1 MARILVVDDEPDVR
15 MYVERALRLEGHDV
29 TCTFDGFA
37 ALNALRERPF
47 DLLLTDIAMPGMDG
61 ITLSLQAERD
71 FPDMKILL
79 MTGYAH
85 ERQRAHN
92 LDALVHE
99 VMSKPFDID
108 TLNRRVNALLT
119 GSSEL

>member
-15 MYVERALRLEGHDV
+15 MYVERALRADGHDV
-29 TCTFDGFA
+29 MSTFDGFT
-37 ALNALRERPF
+37 ALSALRERSY

-71 FPDMKILL
+71 FPNMKILL

-92 LDALVHE
+92 LDELVHE
-99 VMSKPFDID
+99 VMSKPFDIE
-108 TLNRRVNALLT
+108 TLRQRVNSIV
-119 GSSEL
+119 GDKV

>member
-15 MYVERALRLEGHDV
+15 MYVERALRLDGHDV
-29 TCTFDGFA
+29 VSTFDGFM
-37 ALNALRERPF
+37 ALSALRESSY

-61 ITLSLQAERD
+61 ITLSLQTERD
-71 FPDMKILL
+71 YPNMKILL

-92 LDALVHE
+92 LDVLVHE

-108 TLNRRVNALLT
+108 TLRARVNALL
-119 GSSEL
+119 SHKAE

>member
-15 MYVERALRLEGHDV
+15 MYVERALRTDGHDV
-29 TCTFDGFA
+29 TATFDGFA
-37 ALNALRERPF
+37 ALAALRERSY

-61 ITLSLQAERD
+61 ITLSLQTERD
-71 FPDMKILL
+71 YPNMKILL

-92 LDALVHE
+92 LDELVHE
-99 VMSKPFDID
+99 VMSKPFDIE
-108 TLNRRVNALLT
+108 TLLQRVRGLLADKAA
-119 GSSEL
+119 

>member
-15 MYVERALRLEGHDV
+15 MYVERALRLDGHEV
-29 TCTFDGFA
+29 LSTFDGFM
-37 ALNALRERPF
+37 ALSALREAPY

-61 ITLSLQAERD
+61 ITLSLQTERD
-71 FPDMKILL
+71 FPNMKILL

-92 LDALVHE
+92 LDELVHE
-99 VMSKPFDID
+99 VMTKPFDIE
-108 TLNRRVNALLT
+108 TLRARVNAMV
-119 GSSEL
+119 GNSKD

>member
-15 MYVERALRLEGHDV
+15 MYVERALRIDGHDV
-29 TCTFDGFA
+29 DSTFDGFA
-37 ALNALRERPF
+37 ALSLLREKSF

-71 FPDMKILL
+71 FPNMKILL
-79 MTGYAH
+79 MTGYSH

-92 LDALVHE
+92 LDELVHE

-108 TLNRRVNALLT
+108 TLRERVKAMLT
-119 GSSEL
+119 DHS

>member
-15 MYVERALRLEGHDV
+15 MYVERALRADGHEV
-29 TCTFDGFA
+29 QTAFDGFM
-37 ALNALRERPF
+37 ALTALQESAY

-71 FPDMKILL
+71 YPQMRILL

-92 LDALVHE
+92 LDVLVHE
-99 VMSKPFDID
+99 ILSKPFDIE
-108 TLNRRVNALLT
+108 TLRARINALL
-119 GSSEL
+119 SHQV

>member
-15 MYVERALRLEGHDV
+15 MYVERALRLDGHEV
-29 TCTFDGFA
+29 VSTFDGFM
-37 ALNALRERPF
+37 ALSALKDANY

-61 ITLSLQAERD
+61 ISLSLQTERD
-71 FPDMKILL
+71 FPEMKILL

-92 LDALVHE
+92 LDELVHE
-99 VMSKPFDID
+99 VLSKPFDIE
-108 TLNRRVNALLT
+108 TLRTRVNALVADK
-119 GSSEL
+119 

>member
-15 MYVERALRLEGHDV
+15 MYVERALKADGHDV
-29 TCTFDGFA
+29 VSCFDGFM
-37 ALNALRERPF
+37 ALAALRERHF

-71 FPDMKILL
+71 HPNLKILL

-92 LDALVHE
+92 LDELVHE

-108 TLNRRVNALLT
+108 MLRQRVRSML
-119 GSSEL
+119 S

>member
-1 MARILVVDDEPDVR
+1 MAKILVVDDEPDVR
-15 MYVERALRLEGHDV
+15 LYVERALRTDGHDV
-29 TCTFDGFA
+29 VSCFDGFM
-37 ALNALRERPF
+37 ALAALREQHF

-71 FPDMKILL
+71 YPTLKILL

-92 LDALVHE
+92 LDELVHE
-99 VMSKPFDID
+99 VMSKPFDIEV
-108 TLNRRVNALLT
+108 LRQRVRSML
-119 GSSEL
+119 S

>member
-15 MYVERALRLEGHDV
+15 MYVERALEADGHDV
-29 TCTFDGFA
+29 FSAFDGFA
-37 ALNALRERPF
+37 AMNMLRDKSF

-71 FPDMKILL
+71 FPNMKILL

-92 LDALVHE
+92 LDALAHE
-99 VMSKPFDID
+99 VLSKPFDLE
-108 TLNRRVNALLT
+108 TLRARVNGLLADNF
-119 GSSEL
+119 

>member
-1 MARILVVDDEPDVR
+1 MAQILVVDDEPDVR
-15 MYVERALRLEGHDV
+15 MYVERALRADDHNV
-29 TCTFDGFA
+29 VSCFDGFM
-37 ALNALRERPF
+37 ALAALREQPF

-71 FPDMKILL
+71 YPNMKILL

-92 LDALVHE
+92 LDELVHE
-99 VMSKPFDID
+99 VMSKPFDIE
-108 TLNRRVNALLT
+108 TLRQRVKSLLA
-119 GSSEL
+119 

>member
-15 MYVERALRLEGHDV
+15 MYVERALRLDGHEV
-29 TCTFDGFA
+29 ISTFDGFA
-37 ALNALRERPF
+37 ALAALRETSF

-61 ITLSLQAERD
+61 ISLSLQTERD
-71 FPDMKILL
+71 FPNMKILL

-92 LDALVHE
+92 LDELVHE
-99 VMSKPFDID
+99 VMAKPFDIE
-108 TLNRRVNALLT
+108 TLRQRVK
-119 GSSEL
+119 SMVSEK

>member
-15 MYVERALRLEGHDV
+15 MYVERALRLDGHDV
-29 TCTFDGFA
+29 TSTFDGFA
-37 ALNALRERPF
+37 ALTELREAPY

-71 FPDMKILL
+71 FPNMKILL

-92 LDALVHE
+92 LDELVHE
-99 VMSKPFDID
+99 VMTKPFDIE
-108 TLNRRVNALLT
+108 TLRARVGALVN
-119 GSSEL
+119 ERAA

>member
-15 MYVERALRLEGHDV
+15 MYVERALRMDGHDV
-29 TCTFDGFA
+29 TATFDGFA
-37 ALNALRERPF
+37 ALAALREKAY

-61 ITLSLQAERD
+61 IALTLQTERD
-71 FPDMKILL
+71 FPNMRILL

-92 LDALVHE
+92 LDELGHD
-99 VMSKPFDID
+99 VMSKPFDLE
-108 TLNRRVNALLT
+108 TLRARVNSIL
-119 GSSEL
+119 SENK

>member
-1 MARILVVDDEPDVR
+1 MAHILVVDDEPDVR
-15 MYVERALRLEGHDV
+15 MYVERALRADGHEIV
-29 TCTFDGFA
+29 SCFDGYM
-37 ALNALRERPF
+37 ALTALREQSF

-61 ITLSLQAERD
+61 ITLSLQVEQD
-71 FPDMKILL
+71 YPNMKILL

-99 VMSKPFDID
+99 VMAKPFDMD
-108 TLNRRVNALLT
+108 TLRERVRGLLA
-119 GSSEL
+119 

>member
-15 MYVERALRLEGHDV
+15 MYVERALRIDGHEV
-29 TCTFDGFA
+29 TATFDGFA
-37 ALNALRERPF
+37 ALAALREKSY

-61 ITLSLQAERD
+61 ISLSLQTERD
-71 FPDMKILL
+71 FPNMRILL

-92 LDALVHE
+92 LDELVHE
-99 VMSKPFDID
+99 VLSKPFDLE
-108 TLNRRVNALLT
+108 TLRERVRGVLEESRA
-119 GSSEL
+119 

>member
-15 MYVERALRLEGHDV
+15 MYVERALRLEGHEV
-29 TCTFDGFA
+29 VSTFDGFM
-37 ALNALRERPF
+37 ALSALREASY

-71 FPDMKILL
+71 YPTMKILL

-92 LDALVHE
+92 LDVLVHE
-99 VMSKPFDID
+99 VMSKPFDIE
-108 TLNRRVNALLT
+108 TLRARVNGLLSH
-119 GSSEL
+119 SS

>member
-15 MYVERALRLEGHDV
+15 MYVERALRLDGHDV
-29 TCTFDGFA
+29 VSTFDGFM
-37 ALNALRERPF
+37 ALSALKDGPY

-61 ITLSLQAERD
+61 ITLSLQTERD
-71 FPDMKILL
+71 FPEMKILL

-92 LDALVHE
+92 LDELVHE
-99 VMSKPFDID
+99 VMTKPFDIE
-108 TLNRRVNALLT
+108 TLRTRVNALVN
-119 GSSEL
+119 SDKAV